1 MIKLQNL
8 IDVRTPS
15 FLNVKIDLKNQGNLV
30 ELNKRFKKID
40 LIDNY
45 YVQQLNKDYAL
56 IKIKYLGKINKFIQ
70 KLNEKNINLL
80 RSDGKWQLTII

>member
-1 MIKLQNL
+1 M
-8 IDVRTPS
+8 
-15 FLNVKIDLKNQGNLV
+15 NVKIDLKNQGNLV